1 MKHIILLIIVGMSYL
16 NSTAQSNT
24 QTFDFNLTNTN
35 QTLAFNSYQKQNKF
49 SAFANNNDDCSKY
62 QKKKKLGNVLKLAG
76 GGAFVLGAVVAI
88 AGGYEGDDE
97 ALIGGNV
104 LMVAGVGSAVTG
116 FIIKGGAK
124 RKLKK
129 NDCTLN
135 LQIKGNSVGLA
146 LNF

>member
-1 MKHIILLIIVGMSYL
+1 MKHIIFLIIVGTTYL
-16 NSTAQSNT
+16 NTNAQTNENVLNFNT
-24 QTFDFNLTNTN
+24 FNTDNTFAL
-35 QTLAFNSYQKQNKF
+35 NSRKTQSKI
-49 SAFANNNDDCSKY
+49 SAYANNNVDCSKY
-62 QKKKKLGNVLKLAG
+62 QKKKKLGNILKIAG

-88 AGGYEGDDE
+88 AGGSEGDDE

-129 NDCTLN
+129 NDCTMN
-135 LQIKGNSVGLA
+135 LQLKGNSIGLA
-146 LNF
+146 FNF